1 MKNLNKYIV
10 KENETL
16 NYVSEKILSNNTRTV
31 FVQKKS
37 KIVGVIT
44 EGDILRSI
52 VNNNSINVCAS
63 DIMNKTFKFLE
74 KKDNQQAVKIFKK
87 LKITVIP
94 ILDNNMK
101 LKDIIE
107 PWDVM

>member
-1 MKNLNKYIV
+1 MNNLKKYIV
-10 KENETL
+10 EENETL
-16 NYVSEKILSNNTRTV
+16 NYVSEKILSNNSRTV
-31 FVQKKS
+31 LVHKNL
-37 KIVGVIT
+37 KILGVIT

-52 VNNNSINVCAS
+52 INNSSVNVSAS

-74 KKDNQQAVKIFKK
+74 EKNENIAVKIFKK
-87 LKITVIP
+87 FRITVLP
-94 ILDNNMK
+94 ILDKNMK